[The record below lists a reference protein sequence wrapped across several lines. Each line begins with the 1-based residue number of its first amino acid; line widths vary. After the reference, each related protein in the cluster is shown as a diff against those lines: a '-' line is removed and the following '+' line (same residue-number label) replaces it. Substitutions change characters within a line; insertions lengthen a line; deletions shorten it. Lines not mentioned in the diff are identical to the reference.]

1 VSQQNRVHLSHSVIV
16 KSPGLLNML
25 YAVSDLANDLAVPES
40 DIRNWLTAGAP
51 HQTDADHQYWINGR
65 EFYQWVGT
73 QRKHRISRHKLADNE
88 AYCFRC
94 RTAVKL
100 VSPEQYEMQGK
111 LILNKGKCPNC
122 GCTINRGG
130 RNGQSR

>member
-25 YAVSDLANDLAVPES
+25 YTISDLADDLSVPES

-51 HQTDADHQYWINGR
+51 HQVNADNQPWINGR
-65 EFYQWVGT
+65 EFFQWVET
-73 QRKHRISRHKLADNE
+73 QRKQHISGHKLADNE
-88 AYCFRC
+88 AHCFRC

-100 VSPEQYEMQGK
+100 VSPDQHAIQGK

-130 RNGQSR
+130 GQSR

>member
-1 VSQQNRVHLSHSVIV
+1 MSQQNRVHLSHSIIV
-16 KSPGLLNML
+16 KSPGLLSIL
-25 YAVSDLANDLAVPES
+25 YAVSDLADDLSVPES
-40 DIRNWLTAGAP
+40 DVRNWLTAGAP
-51 HQTDADHQYWINGR
+51 HQVNADNQPWINGR
-65 EFYQWVGT
+65 EFFQWVET
-73 QRKHRISRHKLADNE
+73 QRKRHISGHELADNE

-100 VSPEQYEMQGK
+100 VNPEQHTMQGK
-111 LILNKGKCPNC
+111 LVINNGKCPNC

>member
-1 VSQQNRVHLSHSVIV
+1 MSQQNRVHLSHSVIV

-25 YAVSDLANDLAVPES
+25 YAVSDLANDLSVPES
-40 DIRNWLTAGAP
+40 DVRNWLTAGAP
-51 HQTDADHQYWINGR
+51 HQVNADNQPWINGR
-65 EFYQWVGT
+65 EFFQWVET
-73 QRKHRISRHKLADNE
+73 QRKQRISGHKLADNE

-100 VSPEQYEMQGK
+100 VSPDQHALQGK

-130 RNGQSR
+130 GQSR

>member
-1 VSQQNRVHLSHSVIV
+1 MSQQNRVHLSHSVIV

-40 DIRNWLTAGAP
+40 DVRNWLTAGAP
-51 HQTDADHQYWINGR
+51 HQTDADHQPWINGR
-65 EFYQWVGT
+65 EFFQWVET
-73 QRKHRISRHKLADNE
+73 QRKQRISRQELADNE

-100 VSPEQYEMQGK
+100 INPEQHVMQGK